1 MADPYAL
8 AAILV
13 MMAASWLPRMLPLLL
28 VRKRI
33 NSTLVRSFL
42 YYVPYAVLTAMTIPA
57 ILYATRSLWSAAAGL
72 LAALVL
78 GWRGRSL
85 LVVALGAAAA
95 VYLAELI
102 PGVLVS

>member
-1 MADPYAL
+1 MADPYVL

-13 MMAASWLPRMLPLLL
+13 MMAASWLPRMVPLLL
-28 VRKRI
+28 VRRRI
-33 NSTLVRSFL
+33 DNPFLRSFL
-42 YYVPYAVLTAMTIPA
+42 YYVPYAVLTAMTVPA

-85 LVVALGAAAA
+85 MVVALGAAAA

-102 PGVLVS
+102 PGVL